1 MASRFTGLARYMG
14 EVWLCSALSFHRPS
28 STLSQH
34 LRFLRTMES
43 AALRRLQA
51 ALVSDANWQ
60 RAAIGLAHAR
70 PRACSGAFSLLLRF
84 AKGSGEGRQG
94 WATPRRLSPLR
105 GTTQHDMQ
113 QICMGRTKKLNGL
126 IRRPQ
131 TPCPDHPGARYISM
145 EVPMKEA
152 CHVRPSSVALCRSFA
167 MKCTLAAHRCGRWV
181 DFGTV
186 NTRNRGWECAYF

>member
-1 MASRFTGLARYMG
+1 MLLQTTGSVATSPISLPTAPAEAYSAGTACASPNHWTGAFAQQSIASRFTGLARYMG

-51 ALVSDANWQ
+51 ALISDATWQ
-60 RAAIGLAHAR
+60 RAAIGLVHAR
-70 PRACSGAFSLLLRF
+70 PRACSGAFSLLHRF

-105 GTTQHDMQ
+105 GTTPND
-113 QICMGRTKKLNGL
+113 G
-126 IRRPQ
+126 
-131 TPCPDHPGARYISM
+131 
-145 EVPMKEA
+145 
-152 CHVRPSSVALCRSFA
+152 PSAS
-167 MKCTLAAHRCGRWV
+167 
-181 DFGTV
+181 TV
-186 NTRNRGWECAYF
+186 TVC

>member
-1 MASRFTGLARYMG
+1 MLLQTTGSVATSPISLPTAPAEAYSAGTACASPNHWTGAFAQQSMASRFTGLARYMG

-28 STLSQH
+28 TSSFSADYH
-34 LRFLRTMES
+34 GMES

-105 GTTQHDMQ
+105 GTTPND
-113 QICMGRTKKLNGL
+113 G
-126 IRRPQ
+126 
-131 TPCPDHPGARYISM
+131 
-145 EVPMKEA
+145 
-152 CHVRPSSVALCRSFA
+152 PSAS
-167 MKCTLAAHRCGRWV
+167 
-181 DFGTV
+181 TV
-186 NTRNRGWECAYF
+186 TVC

>member
-1 MASRFTGLARYMG
+1 MLLQTTGSVATSPILLTAPACAKRSVRAQHVPHSLTGQVPSAQQSMASRFTVLARYMG
-14 EVWLCSALSFHRPS
+14 ELWLCSALSFHRPS

-105 GTTQHDMQ
+105 GTTPND
-113 QICMGRTKKLNGL
+113 G
-126 IRRPQ
+126 
-131 TPCPDHPGARYISM
+131 
-145 EVPMKEA
+145 
-152 CHVRPSSVALCRSFA
+152 PSAS
-167 MKCTLAAHRCGRWV
+167 
-181 DFGTV
+181 TV
-186 NTRNRGWECAYF
+186 TVC